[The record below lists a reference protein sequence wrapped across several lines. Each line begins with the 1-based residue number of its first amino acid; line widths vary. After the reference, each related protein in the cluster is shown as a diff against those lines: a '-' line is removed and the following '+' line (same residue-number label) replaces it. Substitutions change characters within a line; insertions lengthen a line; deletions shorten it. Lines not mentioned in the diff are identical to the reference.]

1 MFRNDISELREAN
14 MMIEVAW
21 CKFNYANTDDEID
34 KAIKEI
40 GEVEKS
46 KRELISRIYQ

>member
-1 MFRNDISELREAN
+1 MFRNDNSKLKEAD
-14 MMIEVAW
+14 MMIKVAW
-21 CKFNYANTDDEID
+21 CKFNYASTDDEID

-40 GEVEKS
+40 NKVENN